1 MLSRISAYSGT
12 SDSFF
17 LKNEKAV
24 FNGEYQLCEA
34 GIEISVHQD
43 HHLSSLSRPRD
54 AKRLLDGFFYPIL
67 TLMIY
72 YYICSTCNK

>member
-54 AKRLLDGFFYPIL
+54 AKRLLDGFFFIPSL
-67 TLMIY
+67 H
-72 YYICSTCNK
+72 S